1 MTHLF
6 KIHIGAE
13 MVEIVKKRVNELI
26 AKLLG
31 NNGQRKNFGMRK

>member
-31 NNGQRKNFGMRK
+31 NNGQRMNLGRRK